1 MKKIIMTIGMIS
13 ISTVSLGQEPTKD
26 TWLALMR
33 AGLPSAFCTS
43 EQIFRQCFSVSES
56 QCKMTATEA
65 TDACI
70 KQYERRIPER
80 FNSAKEAGDWGSE
93 LGMCAGNAYG
103 FILKKQEI
111 NSIKC
116 KEVTLNLLKG
126 K

>member
-1 MKKIIMTIGMIS
+1 MKKIFITIS
-13 ISTVSLGQEPTKD
+13 IIVLSTYSSGQEPTKD
-26 TWLALMR
+26 MWLGVMR

-43 EQIFRQCFSVSES
+43 EQIFRQFYSVSES
-56 QCKMTATEA
+56 QCKTTASDA

-70 KQYERRIPER
+70 KQYDKKIPER
-80 FNSAKEAGDWGSE
+80 FNSAEEARDWGSQ

-103 FILKKQEI
+103 IILRKQVI

-116 KEVTLNLLKG
+116 KEVTINVLKG